1 MICKL
6 LSVMP
11 DARYARCFAKKFLYV
26 IIAIMGKKEENNTKP
41 ASKSFVQ
48 MEQLVLPNDAN
59 ALNTLFGGRLL
70 QWIDAAGAMAAT
82 KHSRR
87 EVVTVAVD
95 SVDFREPIKVGNMV
109 KLIAKVTW
117 TGRTSMEVKIDIFK
131 ETPYS
136 GEIIKTNQAFMTF
149 VALDGSGKP
158 AEVPVLLA
166 ETEEE
171 IFDNLQAKERRKL
184 RLKKK

>member
-1 MICKL
+1 M
-6 LSVMP
+6 
-11 DARYARCFAKKFLYV
+11 F
-26 IIAIMGKKEENNTKP
+26 KKEKNNGKP
-41 ASKSFVQ
+41 ACKSFVQ

-59 ALNTLFGGRLL
+59 TLNTLFGGRLL
-70 QWIDAAGAMAAT
+70 LWIDTAGAMAAI

-109 KLIAKVTW
+109 RLVAKVTW

-131 ETPYS
+131 ENPFS
-136 GEIIKTNQAFMTF
+136 GEIIKTNQAFLTM
-149 VALDGSGKP
+149 VALDEKGKP
-158 AEVPVLLA
+158 VKVPPVLP

-171 IFDNLQAKERRKL
+171 VFDNLQAKERREL
-184 RLKKK
+184 RLKKCNRQAGCAV